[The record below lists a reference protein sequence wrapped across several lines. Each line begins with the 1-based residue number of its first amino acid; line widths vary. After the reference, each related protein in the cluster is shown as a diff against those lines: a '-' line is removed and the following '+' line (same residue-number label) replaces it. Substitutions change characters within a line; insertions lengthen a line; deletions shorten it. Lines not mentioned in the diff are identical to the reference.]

1 MSDDTEQL
9 SENIDKL
16 TYAVEDLARV
26 MPELVNNLGSF
37 GSDSAKPSG
46 GPDTLVNQSKQGI
59 NKYFSSLGTQSE
71 VMDKVTQ
78 QSGNSAKSTAEANK
92 LLNLRSTNLAKG
104 LSDGVDA
111 VFAFTGALTSGV
123 EGYKKYDE
131 TVGLAT
137 KSLAAFAFFIPFIG
151 PVVAGG
157 ILAYGELQKAMSKQ
171 ADEQNEF
178 VGGLR
183 RLGAATGGTS
193 GDLVDLAR
201 DAGYAAKDLAKL
213 SAILTSSSQ
222 YLAGLGS
229 TVGQGTET
237 LLKVF
242 DVSNEVQKS
251 FKRIGFNLEQLN
263 AVQTDYIELQTRS
276 GTRLERLALAADSVT
291 AGLDERIKEEEKN
304 GNLDVVKNLQQ
315 QKVATFVQKN
325 SLEYANTL
333 ARLQTL
339 TGKTA
344 DAMAKEQEQ
353 VALDIRTRSQLI
365 GMDFELAE
373 LERKRIAGTITSEE
387 ELRAKEIVT
396 LKENA
401 EAFRENYSNIL
412 GPELTT
418 QIISAG
424 LNGIAGPG
432 QEMLLGLGG
441 NVEEIFAMLR
451 TNGLSVEDMGKVAF
465 DLLGEAQSNIAEFGP
480 IAQYIDEMTQGI
492 LGFTPQM
499 LDAFAA
505 TNNMTAKE
513 MQEKLAEGGD
523 AAQALIDQMK
533 EGTDPQ
539 VDKLA
544 SLVIVEQESRT
555 LLDKILNEVNF
566 LTTGTR
572 NDQAQVRERLDEEG
586 TIDQQN
592 YFNPFDWFQGGDTI
606 DMDRILEK
614 AMINVGEIDLPVL
627 EQKEN
632 ETEAELTARQADSD
646 ANARAA
652 RDSELLNEQYRQ
664 VKEILDSTISL
675 QIDKDTGEVTQETS
689 LSDKALEDALAIVTQ
704 KLEDVNTQVT
714 AAEVKKEGEEESD
727 YDYNLRMAPLIEE
740 QTRIQAEANQLTR
753 LDLENKIAKD
763 EAASYSQYFMG
774 GKRLKDN
781 TEKLATLNKTGNIE
795 PALGTVDGLASGGP
809 TNANETYLVGEE
821 GPELFSS
828 NMAGLITSTQDTSA
842 MLESTLASIN
852 LLNTVGPLLN
862 SYVKNIDVTSSL
874 LSDAIEEEKTTT
886 TSKGTQSTFNDIDP
900 ITQSLET
907 NSKFLSELAVRLDYL
922 LAATADTN
930 SLLGKISL
938 NTLNG

>member
-1 MSDDTEQL
+1 MSDDTEPL
-9 SENIDKL
+9 SENIVNL
-16 TYAVEDLARV
+16 THAVEDLARV
-26 MPELVNNLGSF
+26 MPDLVNNLGSF
-37 GSDSAKPSG
+37 GSDSAKPTG
-46 GPDTLVNQSKQGI
+46 GIDNWLDQSKQGI
-59 NKYFSSLGTQSE
+59 NKFFGSFGKHNEE
-71 VMDKVTQ
+71 VDKFTQ
-78 QSGNSAKSTAEANK
+78 QSSKSAKAEAEANK

-111 VFAFTGALTSGV
+111 VVAFTGALTSGV

-137 KSLAAFAFFIPFIG
+137 KSLAAFALFIPLIG
-151 PVVAGG
+151 PAVSLA

-242 DVSNEVQKS
+242 DVSDEVQKS

-291 AGLDERIKEEEKN
+291 AGLDERIESEKQA

-315 QKVATFVQKN
+315 QKVAAFVQKN

-523 AAQALIDQMK
+523 AAQALINQMK
-533 EGTDPQ
+533 EGIDPQ

-572 NDQAQVRERLDEEG
+572 TDQAQVREKLDEEG
-586 TIDQQN
+586 IIDQQN
-592 YFNPFDWFQGGDTI
+592 WWNPADWFQGGDTI
-606 DMDRILEK
+606 DINSILEK
-614 AMINVGEIDLPVL
+614 AMSNVGEIDLPVIERTTDETNELDNIERARL
-627 EQKEN
+627 ERGPTAKLTDE
-632 ETEAELTARQADSD
+632 EEKRKAELDAALNTRQADSD
-646 ANARAA
+646 ANARA
-652 RDSELLNEQYRQ
+652 SELLNEQYRQ
-664 VKEILDSTISL
+664 VKEILDATISL
-675 QIDKDTGEVTQETS
+675 QIDKDTNEVTQETS

-714 AAEVKKEGEEESD
+714 AAEVKKENESD
-727 YDYNLRMAPLIEE
+727 INYNLRMAPLIEE

-753 LDLENKIAKD
+753 LDLENKIAK
-763 EAASYSQYFMG
+763 EERASNPRNFDRQ
-774 GKRLKDN
+774 
-781 TEKLATLNKTGNIE
+781 
-795 PALGTVDGLASGGP
+795 
-809 TNANETYLVGEE
+809 
-821 GPELFSS
+821 
-828 NMAGLITSTQDTSA
+828 
-842 MLESTLASIN
+842 
-852 LLNTVGPLLN
+852 
-862 SYVKNIDVTSSL
+862 
-874 LSDAIEEEKTTT
+874 
-886 TSKGTQSTFNDIDP
+886 
-900 ITQSLET
+900 
-907 NSKFLSELAVRLDYL
+907 
-922 LAATADTN
+922 
-930 SLLGKISL
+930 
-938 NTLNG
+938 

>member
-1 MSDDTEQL
+1 MSEEIEQL

-16 TYAVEDLARV
+16 SYAVEDLARV
-26 MPELVNNLGSF
+26 MPDLVNNLGSF
-37 GSDSAKPSG
+37 GSDSAKPTG
-46 GPDTLVNQSKQGI
+46 GIDNGLDQSKQGI
-59 NKYFSSLGTQSE
+59 NKVFGSFGKHSE
-71 VMDKVTQ
+71 EVDKFTQ
-78 QSGNSAKSTAEANK
+78 QSSKSAKSTAEANK

-242 DVSNEVQKS
+242 DVSDGVQKS

-291 AGLDERIKEEEKN
+291 AGLDDRIKEEEKN
-304 GNLDVVKNLQQ
+304 GKLDVVKNLQQ

-373 LERKRIAGTITSEE
+373 LERKRIDGTITSDE

-523 AAQALIDQMK
+523 AAQALINQMK
-533 EGTDPQ
+533 EGIDPQ

-572 NDQAQVRERLDEEG
+572 TDQAQVREKLDEEG
-586 TIDQQN
+586 IIDQQN
-592 YFNPFDWFQGGDTI
+592 WWNPADWFQGGDTI
-606 DMDRILEK
+606 DMDGILEK
-614 AMINVGEIDLPVL
+614 AMSNVGETDLPVL

-646 ANARAA
+646 ANARA
-652 RDSELLNEQYRQ
+652 SELLNEQYRQ
-664 VKEILDSTISL
+664 VKEILDATISL
-675 QIDKDTGEVTQETS
+675 QIDKDTNEVTQETS

-774 GKRLKDN
+774 WERLADN
-781 TEKLATLNKTGNIE
+781 IEKLATLNETDNM
-795 PALGTVDGLASGGP
+795 ALGTVNARASGGP

-886 TSKGTQSTFNDIDP
+886 TTSKGTQSTFNDIDP

-907 NSKFLSELAVRLDYL
+907 NSKFLSDLAVRLDYL